1 MEAFAKK
8 ILSAASPMN
17 ENEWMCVPR
26 NPTLSMENRGISVI
40 RGTYD
45 SELDE
50 CPRTIYNAMLA
61 AAPTPAHVPVDP
73 AELAEL
79 RLDAARYRWLRD
91 EATSHLYVRK
101 NDGGKYGVSVCT
113 GVILDCEVDMRRKA
127 APHGERREAIP
138 QPEPN
143 NDAMW
148 RALCG
153 YLLKCDEPIPFLE
166 AWTHG
171 EWDQCAEWTDAP
183 IECYPPEARSAKL

>member
-1 MEAFAKK
+1 MNESKLQEIARLCAFCFGQDHDYTPNHADEEWQAHGWVIEAMKAA
-8 ILSAASPMN
+8 LAASP
-17 ENEWMCVPR
+17 
-26 NPTLSMENRGISVI
+26 
-40 RGTYD
+40 
-45 SELDE
+45 
-50 CPRTIYNAMLA
+50 
-61 AAPTPAHVPVDP
+61 TPAPVPVDP
-73 AELAEL
+73 VELAEL
-79 RLDAARYRWLRD
+79 RRDAARYRWLRD